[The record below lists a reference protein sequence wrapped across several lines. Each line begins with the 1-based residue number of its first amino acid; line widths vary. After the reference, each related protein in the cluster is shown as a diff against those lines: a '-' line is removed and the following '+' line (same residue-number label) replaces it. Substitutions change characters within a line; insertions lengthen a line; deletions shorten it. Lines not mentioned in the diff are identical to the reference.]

1 VDHVFEEPDF
11 GRFSSLFVTKVDA
24 LFVGSL
30 CLVFNSIGLM
40 VGTTFFTRSFAA
52 LVPVGAIKAH
62 AKIPQIF
69 RQQCL
74 GFMASSEV
82 DLHFSSKF

>member
-1 VDHVFEEPDF
+1 
-11 GRFSSLFVTKVDA
+11 
-24 LFVGSL
+24 
-30 CLVFNSIGLM
+30 M